1 MRHVWQIRDF
11 EDSDLDQAVH
21 LWEESAAEGKAPIF
35 RVAEVVAA
43 VLAAEPALVATVGD
57 QVIGTVVTR
66 VSGDRA
72 WILRLAVDSTWS
84 GRGVRTSL
92 LEAINRELLGRN
104 VRQTTAVFAQ
114 AEVEQQLFAE
124 HGFTVRPEVAYFE
137 RVLAARPAELSLLQD
152 LGGRRIGA
160 GVWQELSGMRREKEL
175 IERRVILPLAKPALA
190 DHHGVTPPQA
200 IILFG
205 PPGTGK
211 TTFAKG
217 VASRLGWPF
226 VELFPSRW
234 APRGTTGRPTPYG
247 SSFTAWPRSTAWCSS
262 STRWRRSPRAA
273 RTCPPPTRSPTN
285 CSKPSQR
292 SATSPSACSSA
303 PRTQCARSTPPSCA
317 RGGSTT
323 SCRWDPPTPRPARA
337 IWERYVVGITDAPVD
352 LDALVAATPLFTPA
366 DIEFASSKAA
376 QYGFERAV
384 FSDDGPPTPTDDFLR
399 AIADVRPSL
408 TAETVHDFEED
419 IEAFARY

>member
-1 MRHVWQIRDF
+1 MRHIWQIRDF

-160 GVWQELSGMRREKEL
+160 GVWQELSGMQREKEL

-226 VELFPSRW
+226 VELFPSRL
-234 APRGTTGRPTPYG
+234 G
-247 SSFTAWPRSTAWCSS
+247 SSGHDGQAHALREFFHRLAEIDSVVLFIDEVEEIAKSREDL
-262 STRWRRSPRAA
+262 
-273 RTCPPPTRSPTN
+273 PPTHAVTN
-285 CSKPSQR
+285 ELLKAIPAFRNQPERLLIC
-292 SATSPSACSSA
+292 ATNSV
-303 PRTQCARSTPPSCA
+303 RTLDAAFLRPGRFDYLLPVGPPDAQARH
-317 RGGSTT
+317 
-323 SCRWDPPTPRPARA
+323 A
-337 IWERYVVGITDAPVD
+337 IWARYVASITDAPVD
-352 LDALVAATPLFTPA
+352 LDALVAASTLFTPA
-366 DIEFASSKAA
+366 DIEFAASKAA

-384 FSDDGPPTPTDDFLR
+384 FGDTGPPTPTEDFLR

-408 TAETVHDFEED
+408 TTETVRDFEED
-419 IEAFARY
+419 IDAFARY